1 MSLLPTATPKQTLTH
16 NDRDWYPY
24 YAAYSE
30 AFVSNVFDAYLAGAT
45 SILDPWAGSGTTN
58 AVSYRRGVSSVGLDI
73 NPASLLIAKGRL
85 APPLGEPDG
94 PASPLE
100 LVSIASNV
108 DLGADPTDPL
118 SLWFVPD
125 AVGRLRALE
134 HAAYVALSIP
144 PRTTV
149 PNGDRTWLNA
159 LSPALS
165 FLYCVLFLTVRRMLR
180 PYTTTNPMW
189 FKTSL
194 DSNFLS
200 KLNPSWPTLSQAYRD
215 AMSYLSGRLTQ
226 PIGNPPTTEF
236 QIGNATDLS
245 FTFDRFDA
253 VLTSPPYATRLDYV
267 KGMLPELA
275 VLGLQEEALSKLRAN
290 TTGTP
295 VVRKLSR
302 LPPYH
307 RFVESESAC
316 LVLDRVKE
324 HSSKGSRNYYYP
336 WVQNYFLDLQESAKE
351 LARVT
356 TNSGTICLVV
366 QNSYYKDIPIDL
378 QDIVT
383 ELFLAVGRRL
393 RSRRDYSAPNS
404 RSPSGT
410 VAEASTRCST
420 ESLLVFQ

>member
-1 MSLLPTATPKQTLTH
+1 MSSLPTATPKQALTH

-30 AFVSNVFDAYLAGAT
+30 AFVNNVFDAYLAGAT

-85 APPLGEPDG
+85 APPVGDPDG
-94 PASPLE
+94 PASLLE
-100 LVSIASNV
+100 LVSIASHV

-118 SLWFVPD
+118 SIWFVPD

-134 HAAYVALSIP
+134 YAAYVALSFP
-144 PRTTV
+144 PRTIEFH
-149 PNGDRTWLNA
+149 GDSASLNT

-180 PYTTTNPMW
+180 PYATTNPMW
-189 FKTSL
+189 FKTSIK
-194 DSNFLS
+194 SPKARKLS
-200 KLNPSWPTLSQAYRD
+200 PSWPQLSQAYRD
-215 AMSYLSGRLTQ
+215 AMGYLSARLSQ
-226 PIGNPPTTEF
+226 PIEDPPITEF
-236 QIGNATDLS
+236 QIGNATDLG
-245 FTFDRFDA
+245 FALDRFDA

-275 VLGLQEEALSKLRAN
+275 VLGFQEEALSKLRAN

-295 VVRKLSR
+295 VVRKL
-302 LPPYH
+302 LGAPPH
-307 RFVESESAC
+307 HGLIESESAC
-316 LVLDRVKE
+316 VVLDRIKD

-336 WVQNYFLDLQESAKE
+336 WIQNYFLDLQESTKE

-356 TNSGTICLVV
+356 TNSGTICIVV
-366 QNSYYKDIPIDL
+366 QNSYYKDVPIDL
-378 QDIVT
+378 QDIVI
-383 ELFLAVGRRL
+383 ELFLAVGRRF
-393 RSRRDYSAPNS
+393 RARRDYCAPNP

-410 VAEASTRCST
+410 VADANTRYST